1 MIKKFLRVQ
10 PHDKK
15 MDVALLIARLGA
27 GALMLFH
34 GIPKLMQLF
43 AEGEIQFADPIG
55 LGEEVSFML
64 AVFAE
69 FFCSLLI
76 FFGVATRLAVIPPM
90 ITMLVVVFIV
100 HAEDGFNY
108 QELGLHYLL
117 IYLVLL
123 IAGSGKYSLDNW
135 LFRTKR

>member
-1 MIKKFLRVQ
+1 MIKNFLRVQ

-15 MDVALLIARLGA
+15 IDVALLIARLGV
-27 GALMLFH
+27 GGLMLFH

-43 AEGEIQFADPIG
+43 AEGEIQFGDPIG

-69 FFCSLLI
+69 FFCSILI
-76 FFGVATRLAVIPPM
+76 FFGVATRLAVIPPI
-90 ITMLVVVFIV
+90 ITMLVAVFVV

-117 IYLVLL
+117 MYLVLL

-135 LFRTKR
+135 LFKPKQ